1 MSLYKKYTEKPFS
14 VLVIDTI
21 FVSDN
26 LLSFRQNLLETIL
39 KLITTIGD
47 KIRVEKLQYYIN
59 RKAAKISALS
69 SNKSDK
75 NEYLTEEKILPPYQN
90 RVLEKAKFTY
100 LKKKQQKNKQKQQHC
115 KGKNKSMPKKF

>member
-100 LKKKQQKNKQKQQHC
+100 LKKTTEKQTETTAL
-115 KGKNKSMPKKF
+115 

>member
-69 SNKSDK
+69 SDKSDK

-100 LKKKQQKNKQKQQHC
+100 FKKKQKNKQKQQHC
-115 KGKNKSMPKKF
+115 KGKNNSMPKKF